1 MLKHQKHLQPR
12 GQHSA
17 EVVALRV
24 EVFEKHC
31 HCKVR
36 TGDATNGEP
45 GSAIKAIEDA
55 GKRRAVASR
64 NQRGQMR
71 GDQYSR
77 VGQEAEKGKQKRLY
91 VDRVVDRAL
100 RCFFEIDALRK
111 SCISRLIS
119 LIATNLHNTAVRYK
133 PPGAVSPQVRVCVCE
148 CVCAR
153 VCVCD
158 SDK

>member
-1 MLKHQKHLQPR
+1 MPLVKKGAQFMLKHQKHLQPR

-71 GDQYSR
+71 GYQYSR
-77 VGQEAEKGKQKRLY
+77 VGKEAEKGKQKRLY

-100 RCFFEIDALRK
+100 RCFFEIDALGK
-111 SCISRLIS
+111 SCKQIDQSD
-119 LIATNLHNTAVRYK
+119 RYK
-133 PPGAVSPQVRVCVCE
+133 FTQHRSAVQTTRCGLAAGSSLRV
-148 CVCAR
+148 
-153 VCVCD
+153 
-158 SDK
+158 

>member
-24 EVFEKHC
+24 EVFEEDC
-31 HCKVR
+31 HCQVR

-55 GKRRAVASR
+55 GKRRAVARR

-71 GDQYSR
+71 GYQYSR
-77 VGQEAEKGKQKRLY
+77 VGKEAEKGKQKRLY

-111 SCISRLIS
+111 SCKQIHQRVPFSR
-119 LIATNLHNTAVRYK
+119 IATNLHNTAVRYK
-133 PPGAVSPQVRVCVCE
+133 SPGAVSPQVRVCV
-148 CVCAR
+148 
-153 VCVCD
+153 
-158 SDK
+158 

>member
-24 EVFEKHC
+24 EVFEKDG

-71 GDQYSR
+71 GYQYSR
-77 VGQEAEKGKQKRLY
+77 VGKEAEKIGTDTSSLPS
-91 VDRVVDRAL
+91 
-100 RCFFEIDALRK
+100 K
-111 SCISRLIS
+111 S
-119 LIATNLHNTAVRYK
+119 K
-133 PPGAVSPQVRVCVCE
+133 PVAAGVPQLP
-148 CVCAR
+148 
-153 VCVCD
+153 
-158 SDK
+158 SSTPSK

>member
-24 EVFEKHC
+24 EVFEEDGHC
-31 HCKVR
+31 QVR

-45 GSAIKAIEDA
+45 GLAIKAIEDA
-55 GKRRAVASR
+55 GKRRGVARR

-71 GDQYSR
+71 GYQYSR
-77 VGQEAEKGKQKRLY
+77 VGKEAEKGKQKRLY

-119 LIATNLHNTAVRYK
+119 RIATNLHNTAVRYK

-148 CVCAR
+148 CVL
-153 VCVCD
+153 
-158 SDK
+158 SLIHI